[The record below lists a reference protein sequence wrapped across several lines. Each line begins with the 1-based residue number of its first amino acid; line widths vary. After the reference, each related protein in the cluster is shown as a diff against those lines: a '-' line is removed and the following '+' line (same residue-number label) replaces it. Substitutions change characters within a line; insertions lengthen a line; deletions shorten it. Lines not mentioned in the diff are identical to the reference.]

1 MSSPP
6 TTRRAFIFDWQPTRW
21 NTRLFLL
28 ILLSILLHFVAFYLF
43 QIIYPATKTL
53 PPASAQI
60 EVLDWQRP
68 EDRGVLEW
76 TEVHDPSKLT
86 LPRSDSNIVSKLIPD
101 YRPLWNDLN
110 PKRRTPKLET
120 NPVPDKTEPS
130 LLTPRLLFANR
141 TPPPLAT
148 APTTFRSSWVLGP
161 SLKQR
166 APVDLPSLPSTDRV
180 LEPCQF
186 FVRVNPA
193 GNVTQLFLFHS
204 SSDAATDEKAGTWLR
219 NVRFAPAPGDSWD
232 TVRIDWGG

>member
-1 MSSPP
+1 MSSTP
-6 TTRRAFIFDWQPTRW
+6 TTRGGFIFDWQPIRW

-28 ILLSILLHFVAFYLF
+28 ILLSVLLHFVAFYLF

-53 PPASAQI
+53 PPATAQI

-86 LPRSDSNIVSKLIPD
+86 LPRSDSNIVTKLIPD

-110 PKRRTPKLET
+110 PRRRTPDPET
-120 NPVPDKTEPS
+120 NPVPDQTEPS
-130 LLTPRLLFANR
+130 LLTPRLLFAHR
-141 TPPPLAT
+141 TPPLAPAT
-148 APTTFRSSWVLGP
+148 HTIFRSSWVLGS
-161 SLKQR
+161 SLRRR
-166 APVDLPSLPSTDRV
+166 APTELPSLPSTDRL

-186 FVRVNPA
+186 FIRVNPA
-193 GNVTQLFLFHS
+193 GNVTQLFLLHS
-204 SSDAATDEKAGTWLR
+204 SSDASIDEKAAAWLR
-219 NVRFAPAPGDSWD
+219 DIRFAPASEDSWD

>member
-1 MSSPP
+1 VSSPSS
-6 TTRRAFIFDWQPTRW
+6 TRRALIFDWQPIRW

-53 PPASAQI
+53 PPATAQI

-86 LPRSDSNIVSKLIPD
+86 LPRSDSSIVTKLIPD
-101 YRPLWNDLN
+101 YRPLWNDLI
-110 PKRRTPKLET
+110 PRRRTPNLET
-120 NPVPDKTEPS
+120 NPVPGQSEPS
-130 LLTPRLLFANR
+130 LLTPRLLFATR
-141 TPPPLAT
+141 TPPPVPANHT
-148 APTTFRSSWVLGP
+148 MFRSSWVLGS
-161 SLKQR
+161 SLERR
-166 APVDLPSLPSTDRV
+166 APTELSPLPTTDRL

-193 GNVTQLFLFHS
+193 GKVTQLFLLHS
-204 SSDAATDEKAGTWLR
+204 SNDASADEKVAAWLR
-219 NVRFAPAPGDSWD
+219 EIRFSPAAEDSWD